1 MARRE
6 VNLLIGGPQGSGIE
20 TTAYVLTTA
29 FTVAGYGVISERE
42 YHSNIIGRHSY
53 MLLRVNSREIPK
65 AFTYPVDIAAA
76 IDAETVFTHFE
87 DVGEGGVFIYD
98 TNTERV
104 KLESVI
110 SMDPARRER
119 LIKYLDSL
127 GVGHT
132 VGDVVKYMESRGVKT
147 VGIDYKSLVSEL
159 ERKFG
164 VPRRLLQRFTNSIIA
179 GAVAALTG
187 LDLDSIRAGFER
199 RFRGREHVI
208 EPNMYIVERAKQ
220 IVEEK
225 LGRLFELEEGQIPY
239 DELFIVSGNEIVAMA
254 KVVAGMRFQSYYPI
268 TPAQDESFYLENYEV
283 LDDGERR
290 LGSIVVFQ
298 TEDEIA
304 AIAAAIGAAL
314 AGARAATATSGPGF
328 DLMAEGLSC
337 AGMCEAPIVITLY
350 QRGGPSTGMPTR
362 GSQSDLMDAL
372 FAGHG
377 EFPRIVIASGD
388 HLEAFYDTIKAFNL
402 AEKYQLPVIHLLD
415 KFIANNVVAVPV
427 PDVGGLRIDRG
438 KFVREW
444 KGEGE
449 YKRFNLS
456 EGLISTRV
464 PFGGAVMWYT
474 SDEHNEEGHI
484 TEDPE
489 LRIAMETRRNGRL
502 ELADK
507 EIPEEG
513 ERAVL
518 YGGEDYDYLLIG
530 WGSVKGAAIETVE
543 KLRSEGVRVSYLH
556 IRYFQPFPSRYVGKL
571 IDRVGADR
579 CILVEHNFHGLAGRV
594 VAMNTGHIVRRRIL
608 KFTGRP
614 IYVHELVQA
623 VKDVVRNG
631 VERVVLKYGA

>member
-1 MARRE
+1 VPYRE
-6 VNLLIGGPQGSGIE
+6 INLLIGGPQGSGIE
-20 TTAYVLTTA
+20 TTVYVLTTA
-29 FTVAGYGVISERE
+29 FTVAGYGVASERE

-53 MLLRVNSREIPK
+53 MLLRVNAHEIPK

-87 DVGEGGVFIYD
+87 DVKSGGVFIYD
-98 TNTERV
+98 TNTENV
-104 KLESVI
+104 KLETVI

-119 LIKYLDSL
+119 LIKYLDNL

-132 VGDVVKYMESRGVKT
+132 VADIVKLMESRGVKPI
-147 VGIDYKSLVSEL
+147 GIDYKSLVSEL
-159 ERKFG
+159 ESKFG

-179 GAVAALTG
+179 GAIAALSG
-187 LDLDSIRAGFER
+187 LDVEDVRAGFER

-208 EPNMYIVERAKQ
+208 EPNMYVVERAKS
-220 IVEEK
+220 IVESK
-225 LGRLFELEEGQIPY
+225 VGRLFELEEGSLPY
-239 DELFIVSGNEIVAMA
+239 DEVLIASGNEIVAMA
-254 KVVAGMRFQSYYPI
+254 KAVAGLRFQSYYPI
-268 TPAQDESFYLENYEV
+268 TPAQDESFYLENYEI
-283 LDDGERR
+283 LDDGEKRI
-290 LGSIVVFQ
+290 GSIVVFQ

-362 GSQSDLMDAL
+362 GSQSDLMAAL

-388 HLEAFYDTIKAFNL
+388 HLEAFYDTVKAFNL

-415 KFIANNVVAVPV
+415 KFIANNVVVVPI
-427 PDVGGLRIDRG
+427 PDIDSLRIDRG
-438 KFVREW
+438 KLIMSWDRDE
-444 KGEGE
+444 E

-489 LRIAMETRRNGRL
+489 LRIAMETRRNGRI

-513 ERAVL
+513 ERAML
-518 YGGEDYDYLLIG
+518 YGGDDYDFLLVG
-530 WGSVKGAAIETVE
+530 WGSVKGAAVEAVE
-543 KLRSEGVRVSYLH
+543 KLRSEGYKVSYLH

-571 IDRVGADR
+571 IERVGVQNVAT
-579 CILVEHNFHGLAGRV
+579 VEHNYHGLAGKV
-594 VAMNTGHIVRRRIL
+594 VAMNTGFLISKKIL

-614 IYVHELVQA
+614 IYVHELVDA
-623 VKDVVRNG
+623 VKKVVEG
-631 VERVVLKYGA
+631 VESRVVLKYGA